1 MFNGRNTSWE
11 TYVLV
16 AEADVITAQ
25 PGGNGWIIGD
35 RTYYIDLPK
44 GGPLHPTVRTRNGR
58 QQLVV
63 PLSGG
68 KVDRTLT
75 YTLVW

>member
-1 MFNGRNTSWE
+1 
-11 TYVLV
+11 
-16 AEADVITAQ
+16 
-25 PGGNGWIIGD
+25 
-35 RTYYIDLPK
+35 
-44 GGPLHPTVRTRNGR
+44 VRTRNGR